1 MDLEQRKVLYWK
13 ETGYSPGEPVFVARP
28 GGSGEDD
35 GESLDVDE
43 DFLEMLVLIRT
54 SWKRWCW

>member
-1 MDLEQRKVLYWK
+1 MDLEQRKVFYWK

-43 DFLEMLVLIRT
+43 DVLEMLVLIGT
-54 SWKRWCW
+54 S